1 MEQGQMYQV
10 DELYIYAEE
19 TRGGDLRLLRCYGSV
34 PQAEL
39 PGVVDGHM
47 VTAIGDYCF
56 AESPK
61 AHQSCHTLPDGVREL
76 AGEYLQSVI
85 IPDSVTSL
93 GSLAFYNCSN
103 LEEIFFGANLE
114 KVGSDVFMNC
124 PKLRIWNIRSLMEER
139 TGLKQLL
146 AQRMSET
153 TVLFRQGEETAGEI
167 FFPEYY
173 EYHDEIGPAHI
184 FALSIHG
191 EGFRA
196 RQCFQD
202 GIFSARSYDEIFEQA
217 CAQEDDVTL
226 CKMAFGRVYFPISL
240 GREAQEIYTA
250 YLKEHEKLL
259 AKILVEGRE
268 KDRLLYAVQ
277 NGILSETGLQYAVRL
292 AAGKEWPEGAAV
304 LLSAGQEAH
313 SEAGDRYS
321 FDEF

>member
-1 MEQGQMYQV
+1 MYQV

-19 TRGGDLRLLRCYGSV
+19 TRGGDLRLLRCYGSLPRV
-34 PQAEL
+34 EL
-39 PGVVDGHM
+39 PSVVDGHAI
-47 VTAIGDYCF
+47 TEIGDYCF

-61 AHQSCHTLPDGVREL
+61 ACRPFHALPDEIREL
-76 AGEYLQSVI
+76 AGEYIQCVV
-85 IPDSVTSL
+85 IPDTVIQL

-114 KVGSDVFMNC
+114 TVGSDVFMNC

-146 AQRMSET
+146 AQRMSAT
-153 TVLFRQGEETAGEI
+153 TVLFRQGDETAGEI

-184 FALSIHG
+184 FAMSIHG

-217 CAQEDDVTL
+217 CVQEDDMTL
-226 CKMAFGRVYFPISL
+226 CKMAFGRVYFPVSL
-240 GREAQEIYTA
+240 GREAEEKYTA
-250 YLKEHEKLL
+250 YLKEHENVLAKLL
-259 AKILVEGRE
+259 VEDRE
-268 KDRLLYAVQ
+268 MERLLYAAQ
-277 NGILSETGLQYAVRL
+277 NGIFSESGLQYAIQL
-292 AAGKEWPEGAAV
+292 AAGKEWPEGAAG
-304 LLSAGQEAH
+304 LLSARQEVRSA
-313 SEAGDRYS
+313 AGDRYS